1 MLPQILRAID
11 SLQLT
16 ANHSVATPVN
26 WQHGDKCMVVP
37 TLSDDDANKK
47 VSTIP
52 RQKDVHHLEHLQ
64 RVGPGLQFPKGFEK
78 ASLPSGKGYIR
89 TTPQP
94 NV

>member
-1 MLPQILRAID
+1 MSGRPPAESALLLQILRAID

-47 VSTIP
+47 VSM
-52 RQKDVHHLEHLQ
+52 
-64 RVGPGLQFPKGFEK
+64 
-78 ASLPSGKGYIR
+78 
-89 TTPQP
+89 TP
-94 NV
+94 